1 MWNETMAGCCCK
13 KKMIS
18 NCLILDFFFLN
29 IFHFREYFFHCQH
42 FFIAFIHR
50 TQIAKIKQ
58 KAKQSLDT
66 EL

>member
-50 TQIAKIKQ
+50 TQIAKN
-58 KAKQSLDT
+58 
-66 EL
+66 